1 MTTIKM
7 NDGRSEYDVT
17 EDYYYVE
24 RKIKA
29 AEKANESF
37 IEATSS
43 TEGKILIH
51 IANILSVKWGSKYEK

>member
-17 EDYYYVE
+17 EDYYYVG

-29 AEKANESF
+29 AEKENRKF
-37 IEATSS
+37 IQVTGDS
-43 TEGKILIH
+43 EGQMLVNID
-51 IANILSVKWGSKYEK
+51 NILSVKWGRKYEK